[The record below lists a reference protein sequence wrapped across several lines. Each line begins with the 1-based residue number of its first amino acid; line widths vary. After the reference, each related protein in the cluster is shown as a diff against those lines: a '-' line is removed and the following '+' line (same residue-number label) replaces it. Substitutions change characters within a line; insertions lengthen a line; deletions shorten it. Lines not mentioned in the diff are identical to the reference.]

1 MSITAQIQAGTPRE
15 EHCVAIKPGGLSA
28 SKQGH
33 HVFEGISAQSAGAR
47 ALCMH
52 VIAIP
57 PGGRARAHLHED
69 HESAVYMVEG
79 EVALLVRR
87 SPTATASKTA
97 TSRAPCRSKTD
108 PPQQTRAPTPL
119 RLGLRPS
126 APQRRRS
133 TLAGWPTFRP
143 ALPAW
148 ISTGLDTRVC
158 WSRLNGAGEFGGQID
173 WRSRAEIASPGR
185 YDERSSRV
193 SASADFDRAI
203 EASHRALDQI
213 ATGDPSGFFE
223 LYSQRDDATLANPFG
238 PPARGRD
245 QIEEAGRRAASNYR
259 DGRAIEFENFAK
271 CLTAD
276 LAYILEIERFETK
289 VAGSAEVS
297 PVALRVTSIFAPRTE
312 RGSFCIG
319 TLTQ

>member
-1 MSITAQIQAGTPRE
+1 M
-15 EHCVAIKPGGLSA
+15 
-28 SKQGH
+28 
-33 HVFEGISAQSAGAR
+33 
-47 ALCMH
+47 
-52 VIAIP
+52 
-57 PGGRARAHLHED
+57 
-69 HESAVYMVEG
+69 
-79 EVALLVRR
+79 
-87 SPTATASKTA
+87 
-97 TSRAPCRSKTD
+97 
-108 PPQQTRAPTPL
+108 
-119 RLGLRPS
+119 
-126 APQRRRS
+126 
-133 TLAGWPTFRP
+133 
-143 ALPAW
+143 
-148 ISTGLDTRVC
+148 
-158 WSRLNGAGEFGGQID
+158 
-173 WRSRAEIASPGR
+173 
-185 YDERSSRV
+185 